1 VIVARVGLGRPPDV
15 RADVLRA
22 LSDRESATVRDL
34 AAALGRTRQSV
45 YGVLQRMVELGL
57 ALRVEHGT
65 YVATARMAP
74 WLRPDRAA
82 YVEAALLRA
91 GAEGYD
97 IDALARAL
105 RLPRDSV
112 RLSVSRLVAAGRAER
127 VRAGIWRA
135 A

>member
-1 VIVARVGLGRPPDV
+1 MIVARVGLGRPPDV

-65 YVATARMAP
+65 YVATARMSP
-74 WLRPDRAA
+74 
-82 YVEAALLRA
+82 
-91 GAEGYD
+91 
-97 IDALARAL
+97 
-105 RLPRDSV
+105 
-112 RLSVSRLVAAGRAER
+112 
-127 VRAGIWRA
+127 
-135 A
+135 